1 MRPRLLA
8 PGRGWP
14 LTRLGLLTFAE
25 AAALAGGV
33 VSLKAF
39 LDAAGAGADLRGPS
53 LVLLAVATAS
63 AAITW
68 ARAVTAEDVSMD
80 YANDLRRFLA
90 RHAVAASEGAR
101 RLGALTARMTGD
113 VNPMR
118 EWVSIGLGES
128 GAALSAGVGALAAL
142 WTAAGASGLF
152 AGAGLL
158 AACALFWV
166 ALGGAHRRALR
177 RLRQARGRVAA
188 VAGDIVLGA
197 RTLALFHAAH
207 RERARL
213 DARADDVRAAAVGRT
228 AIAGLV
234 ETPAAYAVVAA
245 ILALM
250 PLVGPAEN
258 AIDWAMVVFAGG
270 FLGAA
275 LRSGARARDSFL
287 AAQIG
292 AARFDRLAAEA
303 ARVRP
308 DPTLAPAPSDGA
320 IALRLG
326 GGDDVV
332 LQRGEVAFV
341 SGELPCGALATLEAM
356 ARTPGAVRFAGGLDD
371 ERALRRR
378 ILLAAPSAPLLRGS
392 LRRNLSIGQR
402 GLSDEAMAQALA
414 LVGLGDMAA
423 ALDRRIDP
431 DAPDLDGWTQARLR
445 LARAV
450 AHGPS
455 LLIVAEP
462 ALYFDPDLPAVLRAA
477 AHECGCS
484 VIAAGPGENDS
495 RDRRFTIAP

>member
-14 LTRLGLLTFAE
+14 LARLGVLTLAE
-25 AAALAGGV
+25 AGALAGGV
-33 VSLKAF
+33 VALKRF

-53 LVLLAVATAS
+53 LMLLAVSTAS
-63 AAITW
+63 AVITW

-118 EWVSIGLGES
+118 EWASIGLGES
-128 GAALSAGVGALAAL
+128 GAALAAGVGALAAL
-142 WTAAGASGLF
+142 GMAAGAGGLA
-152 AGAGLL
+152 AGVGLL
-158 AACALFWV
+158 AACGLVWIG
-166 ALGGAHRRALR
+166 LGRAHRRALQ

-207 RERARL
+207 RERTRL
-213 DARADDVRAAAVGRT
+213 DARADDVRAAAVRRT
-228 AIAGLV
+228 AIASLV
-234 ETPAAYAVVAA
+234 EAPAAYAVVATF
-245 ILALM
+245 LAMLSLAM
-250 PLVGPAEN
+250 HADR
-258 AIDWAMVVFAGG
+258 AIDWAMAAFAGG

-287 AAQIG
+287 AAQLG

-303 ARVRP
+303 ARVRT
-308 DPTLAPAPSDGA
+308 DPARAPAPSDGA

-341 SGELPCGALATLEAM
+341 SGELPRGALASLESL
-356 ARTPGAVRFAGGLDD
+356 ARTPGAVRFAGAQDD
-371 ERALRRR
+371 ERGLRRR
-378 ILLAAPSAPLLRGS
+378 IMLAAPSAPLLRGS

-402 GLSDEAMAQALA
+402 GLSDDVMAQALA
-414 LVGLGDMAA
+414 LVGLADMAA
-423 ALDRRIDP
+423 ALERRIDP
-431 DAPDLDGWTQARLR
+431 DAPSLDGWTQARLR
-445 LARAV
+445 LARAI

-462 ALYFDPDLPAVLRAA
+462 ALYFDPELPALLRAA
-477 AHECGCS
+477 AQASECG
-484 VIAAGPGENDS
+484 VIAAGPGANDS
-495 RDRRFTIAP
+495 RDRRYTIAL